1 MAIAYQAAHFLGLAI
16 ATLTAF
22 LMFGSIGVD

>member
-16 ATLTAF
+16 ATL
-22 LMFGSIGVD
+22 LVYLLYGPMGVE